1 MEFSFTVLGSSAA
14 IPAFGRN
21 LAAHVVQHNNSVF
34 LIDCGDGTQIQLDK
48 HKIKKHKINQIFIS
62 HLHGDHIFGL
72 FGLLSSYSLLGRTNK
87 LQIFSPKGL
96 KPMLD
101 VVFEYSKSYLSYPLQ
116 IIDIQCDNKYMIFDN
131 DHLEVFSFPLKHRV
145 ECYGY
150 LFKEKKKPFNIQ
162 PNAIGEYQLNIQDIK
177 SIKQGNDFITKEGK
191 FIRNTELV
199 LQKSPEKSFAY
210 CCDTAYYEPIIDMIR
225 NCDLIYHDATF
236 DQSYQEHAALTF
248 HSTASDAA
256 RIAFKANVKK
266 LILGHFSTRY
276 IALDSLL
283 QQAKSIFEE
292 SFLAVEGEKIK
303 I

>member
-21 LAAHVVQHNNSVF
+21 LAAHIVQHDNSLF

-48 HKIKKHKINQIFIS
+48 HKIKKQKINQIFIS

-87 LQIFSPKGL
+87 MQIFSPKGL

-101 VVFEYSKSYLSYPLQ
+101 VVFEHSKSYLSYPLQ
-116 IIDIQCDNKYMIFDN
+116 IIEIQGDNKSLIFEN
-131 DHLEVFSFPLKHRV
+131 NLLEVFSIPLKHRV

-150 LFKEKKKPFNIQ
+150 LFKEKKKSFNIL
-162 PNAIGEYQLNIQDIK
+162 PDAINHYQLSIPEIK
-177 SIKQGNDFITKEGK
+177 SIKQGNDYLTKGGK
-191 FIRNTELV
+191 WIKNKDLV

-225 NCDLIYHDATF
+225 NCDLIYHDTTF
-236 DQSYQEHAALTF
+236 DQSYQEHAHLTY
-248 HSTASDAA
+248 HSTATDAA
-256 RIAFKANVKK
+256 LIAFKANVKK

-276 IALDSLL
+276 FTLDILL
-283 QQAKSIFEE
+283 QQAKSKFEE
-292 SFLAVEGEKIK
+292 SYLAVEGEKIN